1 MLDLSKKE
9 LLVLIMT
16 LSTIGLLDHA
26 TIHEVVEQLE
36 EIGKHN
42 EIKNSLM
49 TKLIIA
55 CQEEGLTNVDP
66 SVILASQ

>member
-1 MLDLSKKE
+1 MLDLTKKE

>member
-36 EIGKHN
+36 EIGRHA
-42 EIKNSLM
+42 EVKNSLM
-49 TKLIIA
+49 QKLMKA
-55 CQEEGLTNVDP
+55 CVEEGLTNVVP
-66 SVILASQ
+66 SDILASQ